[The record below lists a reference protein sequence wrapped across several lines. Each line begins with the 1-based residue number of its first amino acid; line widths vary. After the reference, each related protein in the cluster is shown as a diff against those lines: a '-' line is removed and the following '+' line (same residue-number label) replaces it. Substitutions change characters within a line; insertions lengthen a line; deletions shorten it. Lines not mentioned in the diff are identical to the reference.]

1 MTTLKAHGLFS
12 SRETLEEALQYGEEL
27 ISARVDKESR
37 MEAFTAMHV
46 VANTAIRLLTKAS
59 ITETLPYTEVEL
71 DELFAIKPKP
81 SMMEPEEALRLLRTK
96 LYEFAAIGFVM
107 SKLGS
112 PFAGEITSYA
122 ILIARVLGLSVDELS
137 REIKDSG
144 IIRVVGK

>member
-1 MTTLKAHGLFS
+1 MTTLKEHGLFS
-12 SRETLEEALQYGEEL
+12 SRDTLEEALQYGEEL
-27 ISARVDKESR
+27 ISARVQKESR

-71 DELFAIKPKP
+71 DELFAIKPKT

-96 LYEFAAIGFVM
+96 ITEFATIGFVL

-112 PFAGEITSYA
+112 PFAQDVTAYA
-122 ILIARVLGLSVDELS
+122 ILAARALGLSVDDLS
-137 REIKDSG
+137 REVKDSG
-144 IIRVVGK
+144 IIRVMGK